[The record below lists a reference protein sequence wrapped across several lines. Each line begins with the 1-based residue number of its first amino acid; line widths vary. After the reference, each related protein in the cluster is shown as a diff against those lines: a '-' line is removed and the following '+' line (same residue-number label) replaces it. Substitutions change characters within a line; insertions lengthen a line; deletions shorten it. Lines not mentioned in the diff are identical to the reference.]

1 MAFGVRGFP
10 LGNPFSAARGGIA
23 PGALGAGPPNMDPG
37 VLNQLLGQYGV
48 GLPQQLI
55 PPGPFEQMG
64 GFAGHHPGLA
74 TGLDNA
80 LIAASLM
87 GPTGA
92 TAGENISNAARG
104 ILGVEPYRRQFAAEQ
119 YMLPLQVAQSIGGLQ
134 AQQAMMKMYQGMGQ
148 YYADTGKSRLESPEM
163 RMQQGIMKEQFEAAK
178 NQRLGKNGMVQQ
190 QEWDPVTMQPVWK
203 DQPDIDPKA
212 FMQTQLRTK
221 TSQRFGGGA
230 MGDMI
235 ANDLANAYKGY
246 ENIPEVIDPKIYHNA
261 YANAQRLSAGYQ
273 GIFPRAQNQANQDAA
288 TAAAKLTQNLIGTF
302 APLPSQQA
310 FDKQRRA
317 PIMAAILNGNQRISY
332 DQAVKM
338 ADQQIQQEYGAMQQR
353 RGKLESDLGELQN
366 RWLLSPERSIG
377 MPFETYLDSQGF
389 NRQTGVFNVSQPG
402 APQGSAPIQPG
413 ATVVHPPALPGQPA
427 QSPSA
432 AMQQLMQLFKKQ

>member
-23 PGALGAGPPNMDPG
+23 PGELGAGPPNMDPG

-92 TAGENISNAARG
+92 TAGENISNVARG

-119 YMLPLQVAQSIGGLQ
+119 YMLPLQVAQSVGGLQ

-163 RMQQGIMKEQFEAAK
+163 RMQQGVMKAEFDSAK
-178 NQRLGKNGMVQQ
+178 NMRLGKNGMVQQ

-230 MGDMI
+230 MGNMI
-235 ANDLANAYKGY
+235 ANDFAKAYNGY
-246 ENIPEVIDPKIYHNA
+246 ENIPEVIDPKIYHSI

-273 GIFPRAQNQANQDAA
+273 GKGVVPASDKFQDFMKAQQGVLGGMKYNIKNPDAA
-288 TAAAKLTQNLIGTF
+288 IKAEMTRIAPGMMNSGADIATVQKQAAANIQMR
-302 APLPSQQA
+302 QQHDA
-310 FDKQRRA
+310 QLDE
-317 PIMAAILNGNQRISY
+317 L
-332 DQAVKM
+332 
-338 ADQQIQQEYGAMQQR
+338 YG
-353 RGKLESDLGELQN
+353 
-366 RWLLSPERSIG
+366 RWASSPEMSVG
-377 MPFETYLDSQGF
+377 MTFDTYAQQHGYDE
-389 NRQTGVFNVSQPG
+389 QTRTFRASPPG
-402 APQGSAPIQPG
+402 MMQGSAPIQPN
-413 ATVVHPPALPGQPA
+413 TPPASGQPA
-427 QSPSA
+427 QQFSP